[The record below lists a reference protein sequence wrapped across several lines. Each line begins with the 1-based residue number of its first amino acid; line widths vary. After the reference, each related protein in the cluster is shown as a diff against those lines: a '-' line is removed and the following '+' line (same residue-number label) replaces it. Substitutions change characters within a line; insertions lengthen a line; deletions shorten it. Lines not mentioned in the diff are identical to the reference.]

1 MAGKRER
8 RTPSRE
14 TTISDIAREAG
25 VSKATVSRVMNGV
38 QTVNEE
44 IAERVR
50 GAVRDL
56 GYTRS
61 ETARSLS
68 LGVSRTIGVVVP
80 DLANPMFHQVLH
92 GLHRAAERDGYR
104 VLVADTLENSE
115 GEAAVTLDIRNR
127 TDAIALFAP
136 RMTREELIDLLPRVH
151 PVAVFNRTTGE
162 RAAAVMVD
170 YEAGVRELAEHLVSL
185 GHTRIAYL
193 AGPPESRSN
202 WARQR
207 GLEHV
212 RHAHA
217 DVRIDEL
224 PCGHAFED
232 GHDAWPAVRDTGATA
247 AIAFND
253 VVALGLLGRLTE
265 EGVRVPQDLSVAGFD
280 DIPYSQFSSPTLTT
294 MTSRLGDI
302 GARTWQALRAEME
315 GGADRTVVTFAPE
328 LARRGSTGERP

>member
-1 MAGKRER
+1 MAGRRAR

-38 QTVNEE
+38 ATVNEE

-50 GAVRDL
+50 AAVREL

-136 RMTREELIDLLPRVH
+136 RMTREELIDLIPRVH
-151 PVAVFNRTTGE
+151 PVVVFNRTTGE
-162 RAAAVMVD
+162 RAGSVLVD

-185 GHTRIAYL
+185 GHTEIAYL

-212 RHAHA
+212 RASHD
-217 DVRIDEL
+217 DVRIEEI

-232 GHDAWPAVRDTGATA
+232 GYAAWPAVRETGATA

-280 DIPYSQFSSPTLTT
+280 DIPYSQYSSPSLTT
-294 MTSRLGDI
+294 MTSRLGDL
-302 GARTWQALRAEME
+302 GERAWTALVAEMN
-315 GGADRTVVTFAPE
+315 GDADRAAVTFAPE